1 MTFVFDL
8 NSLFVDGSLASIKP
22 AGRLLTFAAF
32 PSATRKSLWTD
43 NLIIGLF
50 VAPICPGHPQEAWAV
65 PVLNTLFK
73 WSVIC

>member
-1 MTFVFDL
+1 MTLVSDL
-8 NSLFVDGSLASIKP
+8 DLLFIKGSLASIKP
-22 AGRLLTFAAF
+22 AGLPLPFAAF
-32 PSATRKSLWTD
+32 SSATRESLWTD

-65 PVLNTLFK
+65 PVLNTLLK